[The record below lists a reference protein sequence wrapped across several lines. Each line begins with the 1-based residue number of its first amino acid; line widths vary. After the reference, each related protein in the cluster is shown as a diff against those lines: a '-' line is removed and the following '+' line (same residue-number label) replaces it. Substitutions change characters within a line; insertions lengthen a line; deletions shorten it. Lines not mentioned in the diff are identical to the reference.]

1 MCRPRGPGSKR
12 SWLAETGPY
21 HPGLFQIRTTNYP
34 RPPAGVGTGGPWD
47 LQAPYLNRGPLQ
59 AQGCRA
65 GSRVEG
71 AWAAGRHSW
80 ATISWTLEKAVW
92 AARLNWG
99 PCSLVLS
106 VWYPC
111 LPGQVARGGI
121 AWGGPGGWEGRP
133 GTLCRGPLPV
143 KPSRAGG
150 VHTGAGN
157 HWRPGLL
164 GTQLHGRASSL
175 PQEDGI
181 FRAPGAVQY
190 AAVCRSQ
197 GLPKPGSGPG
207 VGRAKPPG
215 AVGRH
220 PWAGLLPPGRAT
232 HSLSGRAR
240 AAPRE

>member
-190 AAVCRSQ
+190 AAV
-197 GLPKPGSGPG
+197 
-207 VGRAKPPG
+207 
-215 AVGRH
+215 
-220 PWAGLLPPGRAT
+220 
-232 HSLSGRAR
+232 
-240 AAPRE
+240 